1 MKEEV
6 PTVRRA
12 KCMRIYDDD
21 NHYYFYILGIYL
33 PCGAGKGSNETSN
46 RNQDNG
52 SVLNTRKGTGSTLV
66 YRGKT
71 VQILQE
77 PACFFLAPSKI

>member
-1 MKEEV
+1 MREEV

-46 RNQDNG
+46 RSQDSRTEQNRRK
-52 SVLNTRKGTGSTLV
+52 VTRQHTGLQRKNNLDTIGNSLLSPST
-66 YRGKT
+66 
-71 VQILQE
+71 I
-77 PACFFLAPSKI
+77 

>member
-21 NHYYFYILGIYL
+21 NHYYFYVLGICL
-33 PCGAGKGSNETSN
+33 PCGARKGSNERSN
-46 RNQDNG
+46 RSQDDV

-71 VQILQE
+71 IQIL
-77 PACFFLAPSKI
+77 